1 MSAITRS
8 AGCIKRTIRLTMDV
22 YCPNCG
28 EPFDQDEFHYM
39 EEWNIKMT
47 YDEARKTF
55 FQKGCK
61 FLLSG
66 GEKNCDE
73 TREKRQKELQQL
85 RERHLK
91 LKDAWRDGLKAGAF
105 VKNEYDL
112 YPDQWITVKHP
123 IDGDDCYSWDIETEI
138 WTLSEEIRSLSSL
151 TFRMSASGA
160 LYDILGDDI
169 DGIASSL

>member
-1 MSAITRS
+1 
-8 AGCIKRTIRLTMDV
+8 MDV
-22 YCPNCG
+22 YCPKCG
-28 EPFDQDEFHYM
+28 EPFEQDEFHYM
-39 EEWNIKMT
+39 EDWNIKMT

-66 GEKNCDE
+66 GEKNCDG

-85 RERHLK
+85 REQHLK
-91 LKDAWRDGLKAGAF
+91 LKDAWRDGLKNGTF

-123 IDGDDCYSWDIETEI
+123 INGSDCYSWDIETEI

-151 TFRMSASGA
+151 TFRMTASGV
-160 LYDILGDDI
+160 LYEILGNDI